1 MAGATLRDV
10 ARLAGVSPSTVS
22 RTLSLPAMVNVSTR
36 ARVAAAVERL
46 GYEPYRA
53 ARGLI
58 TGRTGTIGLVVP
70 DLANPF
76 FASIAKGV
84 QARARRSDVAVFVA
98 DTDEDAVA
106 EVGLVRA
113 LSKQVD
119 GVVLCSPRSSDAD
132 LSAIAQDT
140 NVVLVNRAADGIAG
154 VAFDNE
160 GGMRQAVAHL
170 VALGHRRIAW
180 VGGPATSWSTQHRGV
195 GLRNAVEEHRGVGL
209 RNAVDEHGGAGL
221 RNAVRAGRAQVV
233 AIGNFAP
240 TYEGGMAAADQ
251 VVATGATAVV
261 TYNDLVALGL
271 LARVHARGLSVPGQL
286 SVVGV
291 DDIAMA
297 QMARPALTTVRM
309 PKQDAG
315 RIAVDLLLALL
326 DRPDD
331 VHDSTITLQG
341 ELIVR
346 DSTGPTP

>member
-1 MAGATLRDV
+1 MPATIRDV

-22 RTLSLPAMVNVSTR
+22 RTLSMPAMVNATTR
-36 ARVAAAVERL
+36 ARVAAAVEQL
-46 GYEPYRA
+46 GYHPNRA

-76 FASIAKGV
+76 FASVVKGV
-84 QARARRSDVAVFVA
+84 QARARRSDLAVFVA
-98 DTDEDAVA
+98 DTDEDSLA

-132 LSAIAQDT
+132 LSAIAEDT
-140 NVVLVNRAADGIAG
+140 TVVLVNRAAAGIPG
-154 VAFDNE
+154 VTYDNE

-180 VGGPATSWSTQHRGV
+180 VGGPVTSWSTQHRGL
-195 GLRNAVEEHRGVGL
+195 GLRNAVEQHR
-209 RNAVDEHGGAGL
+209 AE
-221 RNAVRAGRAQVV
+221 VV
-233 AIGNFAP
+233 AVGNFAP

-251 VVATGATAVV
+251 VVSTGATAVV
-261 TYNDLVALGL
+261 TYNDLVAIGL
-271 LARVHARGLSVPGQL
+271 LARLHARGISVPGDL

-291 DDIAMA
+291 DDIAMSR
-297 QMARPALTTVRM
+297 MARPALTTVRL
-309 PKQDAG
+309 PKQEAG
-315 RIAVDLLLALL
+315 RIAVELLLTLL
-326 DRPDD
+326 DDPDSFID
-331 VHDSTITLQG
+331 TRGTLHG

-346 DSTGPTP
+346 ESTGPSPPRERP